1 MSYPSL
7 KQLKTD
13 FINEE
18 RAEVKKYYQ
27 GSKKLKLSDK
37 EYIITMKKYC
47 DLLDNYFNSRQ
58 TNSKNLE
65 LKLQLSSL
73 REYSNELNNLAN
85 QLQKAIELN
94 SLIQMRTIAKKL
106 ISHIKGE

>member
-1 MSYPSL
+1 MNYPSL

-27 GSKKLKLSDK
+27 NSKKLKLSDK
-37 EYIITMKKYC
+37 EYTQTMKKYC

-58 TNSKNLE
+58 TNSKNFE

>member
-13 FINEE
+13 FIKEE
-18 RAEVKKYYQ
+18 RAEIKKYHQ
-27 GSKKLKLSDK
+27 NSKKLKLSDE
-37 EYIITMKKYC
+37 EYTQTMKKYC

-65 LKLQLSSL
+65 LKLQLINL
-73 REYSNELNNLAN
+73 REYSNELNNLADE
-85 QLQKAIELN
+85 LQKAIELN

>member
-18 RAEVKKYYQ
+18 RAEVKKYHQ
-27 GSKKLKLSDK
+27 GSKKLNLSDEK
-37 EYIITMKKYC
+37 YIVTMKKYC

-65 LKLQLSSL
+65 LKLQLSNL

-85 QLQKAIELN
+85 ELQKAIELN
-94 SLIQMRTIAKKL
+94 SLIQIKTIAKKL

>member
-1 MSYPSL
+1 MNYPSL
-7 KQLKTD
+7 KQVKTD
-13 FINEE
+13 FIKEE

-27 GSKKLKLSDK
+27 NSKKLKLSDK
-37 EYIITMKKYC
+37 EYTQTMKKYC

-85 QLQKAIELN
+85 ELQKAIELN

>member
-7 KQLKTD
+7 KQLKRD

-18 RAEVKKYYQ
+18 RAEIKKYHQ
-27 GSKKLKLSDK
+27 NSKKLKLSDK
-37 EYIITMKKYC
+37 EYIVTMKKYC

-85 QLQKAIELN
+85 QLQKAIKLN

>member
-27 GSKKLKLSDK
+27 GSKKLKLSDE
-37 EYIITMKKYC
+37 EYTQTMKKYC